1 MSSDLKKEY
10 TLSVVVRYL
19 KARKGKKTRILD
31 EFCETTGFN
40 RKYAIR
46 LLGKPYNPIRRP
58 GRKPTYSPQADYHL
72 RRLWLLMNQM
82 CSKHMKAALSVWLPK
97 YVHCSESVKKELL
110 SMSHSTI
117 DRKLK
122 AFRVEHRR
130 KKRSGTRIGKLCKT
144 IIPIRPFDREEKKP
158 GFVEADTVAHCGDS
172 MAGEFVWSLTLTDV
186 HSGWTENRAIWAK
199 KSVEVLD
206 ALRQIEDCL
215 PFEILAF
222 NCDNGSEFINHEI
235 IKYFGP
241 EGEKRRL
248 HQLMTRS
255 RAYRKNDNCHVE
267 QKNWTHV
274 REVFGYDRIWIRA
287 LIPLMNDIYRNEH
300 SLLYNFFVPQVK
312 LISKERIGAKY
323 RRKFSK
329 PRTPYQALLASENIS
344 EEQKRKLT
352 TKFLTLDP
360 FALRSSIEKKMKE
373 FFQKL
378 YPVHEEQ
385 NKKVA

>member
-1 MSSDLKKEY
+1 
-10 TLSVVVRYL
+10 
-19 KARKGKKTRILD
+19 
-31 EFCETTGFN
+31 
-40 RKYAIR
+40 
-46 LLGKPYNPIRRP
+46 
-58 GRKPTYSPQADYHL
+58 
-72 RRLWLLMNQM
+72 
-82 CSKHMKAALSVWLPK
+82 
-97 YVHCSESVKKELL
+97 
-110 SMSHSTI
+110 MSHSTI

-130 KKRSGTRIGKLCKT
+130 KKRSGTRIGKLSKT

-172 MAGEFVWSLTLTDV
+172 MTGEFVWSLTLTDV
-186 HSGWTENRAIWAK
+186 YSGWTENRAVWAK
-199 KSVEVLD
+199 KSIEVLD
-206 ALRQIEDCL
+206 ALRHIECCL

-222 NCDNGSEFINHEI
+222 NCDNGSEFINHEL

-241 EGEKRRL
+241 DGEKRRL

-274 REVFGYDRIWIRA
+274 RDVFGYDRIWIRA
-287 LIPLMNDIYRNEH
+287 LLPIMNDIYRNEH

-323 RRKFSK
+323 RRKFTK
-329 PRTPYQALLASENIS
+329 PRTPYQALLASEDVS

-352 TKFLTLDP
+352 AKFLTLDP
-360 FALRSSIEKKMKE
+360 FSLRQSLERKFKE
-373 FFQKL
+373 FYRAL
-378 YPVHEEQ
+378 YPTLATSEE
-385 NKKVA
+385 AA